1 MLRSLFTSR
10 VLLSGLLLGVLLF
23 AGALLLLW
31 FTRPEAQVTPPA
43 VVILNVTPA
52 PTATQV
58 LPTPSTVPIAT
69 DTPASAGALSISQ
82 YVQVTGT
89 GGDGLRL
96 RATPGLSGEI
106 KLLGS
111 EGEIYRLQDGPQEA
125 DGYTWWL
132 LVDPDDETRQGWAV
146 ADFLQPT
153 QYP

>member
-31 FTRPEAQVTPPA
+31 FTRPEAQVIPPA
-43 VVILNVTPA
+43 GVILNVTPA

-58 LPTPSTVPIAT
+58 LPTPSTVPTAT
-69 DTPASAGALSISQ
+69 DTLASAGALSISQ

-96 RATPGLSGEI
+96 RATPGLNGEI

-111 EGEIYRLQDGPQEA
+111 EGEIYRLKDGPQEA

>member
-10 VLLSGLLLGVLLF
+10 VLLSGLLLGILLF
-23 AGALLLLW
+23 VGVLLLLW
-31 FTRPEAQVTPPA
+31 FTRPETPTTPPA
-43 VVILNVTPA
+43 AVILNVTPA
-52 PTATQV
+52 PTGTQA
-58 LPTPSTVPIAT
+58 LPTPSTMPIAT
-69 DTPASAGALSISQ
+69 DTPGSTGALSINQ

-96 RATPGLSGEI
+96 RAAPGLNGEI
-106 KLLGS
+106 KMLGS
-111 EGEIYRLQDGPQEA
+111 EGEIYRVQDGPQQA